1 MASTS
6 KPLTTK
12 VESGSPY
19 QLSSEQVLKASKALL
34 THMAAAKKEE
44 SKSNEKKSLIAD
56 EEDDE
61 TASPI
66 WLTLSTKKHIV
77 DKKRLKPSKI
87 AIPHSLNASENTT
100 ICLITADPQR
110 QFKDIVASPAFPAA
124 LGARITKVVGIEK
137 IKAKYNQYE
146 NQRKLKSEHDIFLA
160 DERIVTYLPKYL
172 GKTLYKGTAKRPI
185 PVSLTAAVSRA
196 SPRTKGPESVGTP
209 QKVAQEIEK
218 ALGGTSVYL
227 SPTASTS
234 IRIGYSNWDSQK
246 LAENIE
252 AAANALIEKHVPQKW
267 RGVKALYV
275 KGEST
280 AALPIWLADELWVD
294 EKDILNDEQAEEVAK
309 ANVGKK
315 RKAVEQ
321 AEPEATKTERMKTPK
336 KQKILPESNDDTLD
350 KEIALRKEKL
360 KKQKEEAAKD
370 VVDDVSK
377 ASKNAKKAKRVST

>member
-1 MASTS
+1 MN
-6 KPLTTK
+6 
-12 VESGSPY
+12 
-19 QLSSEQVLKASKALL
+19 SSELPEKSPSTNVHQVLKASKALL
-34 THMAAAKKEE
+34 NHMGAVKKEA
-44 SKSNEKKSLIAD
+44 SNTNEKKSLIAD

-61 TASPI
+61 TATPV

-87 AIPHSLNASENTT
+87 AIPHSLNSSENTT

-110 QFKDIVASPAFPAA
+110 QYKDIVASPAFPSA
-124 LGARITKVVGIEK
+124 LGVRITKVVGIEK
-137 IKAKYNQYE
+137 IKSKYNQYE

-160 DERIVTYLPKYL
+160 DERIVTYLPKHL

-185 PVSLTAAVSRA
+185 PVSLTSAVSRT
-196 SPRTKGPESVGTP
+196 STRTKGPDSVGTP

-234 IRIGYSNWDSQK
+234 IRIGYSNWDAQK

-267 RGVKALYV
+267 RGVKALHV

-294 EKDILNDEQAEEVAK
+294 EKDILNEEQAEEVAK

-321 AEPEATKTERMKTPK
+321 VDAEAAKTEKVKTPK
-336 KQKILPESNDDTLD
+336 KQKIVPESNDDTLD

-370 VVDDVSK
+370 VVDDVPK
-377 ASKNAKKAKRVST
+377 ASKKAKKAKRVST